1 MLKTTICKVSVEQTT
16 KGVKKC
22 SKWGVNT
29 YYKTLCIICMVLYFV
44 IGTLGCADV
53 KKKITSLTNAAVTKQ
68 DPTLYNIG
76 ETVVLKDFKVT
87 VNGVRTIEAGIND
100 NVKPKEGKEFF
111 LVDCTIENVSNENK
125 DVSAINIFK
134 VVDTDDVS
142 YDKSLFTD
150 ADRSLNGTIEPTKT
164 IKGEYWIEVPTGK
177 TILELEFEP
186 SLTNNIQ
193 ETVVFDSAAYEENK
207 KQSTGS
213 KELILNKPFVVKTE
227 NGNYSIT
234 IEGARLSNKRT
245 QVVDKNLCKVVF
257 LDYSYTNQSFGEKI
271 GKDLYIDATSFQVT
285 DDEGKVLNTYAIDDE
300 NRVTK
305 KVQIGGTC
313 KGSIAYAI
321 TTNSKNINVKF
332 TSGSGKIASIK
343 VPIKQ

>member
-1 MLKTTICKVSVEQTT
+1 MSKTTTCKTSREHIT
-16 KGVKKC
+16 KAAGFY
-22 SKWGVNT
+22 SKWGVKA
-29 YYKTLCIICMVLYFV
+29 YYKRLFIICMVAYFA
-44 IGTLGCADV
+44 IGTLGCANV
-53 KKKITSLTNAAVTKQ
+53 KKTIANLTTVTKQ
-68 DPTLYNIG
+68 EPTLYNIG
-76 ETVVLKDFKVT
+76 ETVLLKDFKVT
-87 VNGVRTIEAGIND
+87 VNGVRTIAAGTSD
-100 NVKPKEGKEFF
+100 NIKPKEGNEFF
-111 LVDCTIENVSNENK
+111 LVDCTIENVSSENK

-142 YDKSLFTD
+142 YDKTLFTD
-150 ADRSLNGTIEPTKT
+150 NNGSLKGTIEPTKT
-164 IKGEYWIEVPTGK
+164 IKGEYWLEVPTGK

-213 KELILNKPFVVKTE
+213 KELVLNKPFIVKTE

-245 QVVDKNLCKVVF
+245 QVFDKNIYKVAF
-257 LDYSYTNQSFGEKI
+257 LDYSYTNQNFGDKI
-271 GKDLYIDATSFQVT
+271 GKELYIDAKAFQVT
-285 DDEGKVLNTYAIDDE
+285 DDEGKVLNTYAVDDE

-305 KVQIGGTC
+305 KVPIGGNC
-313 KGSIAYAI
+313 KGAIAYAI

-332 TSGSGKIASIK
+332 TSGSGKTASIK
-343 VPIKQ
+343 VPIK